1 MMVTKATKKR
11 HLALNQMSVFAAAAG
26 PWFSRRTWNCST
38 KDTEMN
44 KTLYVGLDVHKDTI
58 AVAIVEDGRGGEV
71 RFYGTIVNSAD
82 AVLRLTK
89 TLTKSGCNPSFCYEA
104 GPCGY
109 GLYRHLT
116 KLSFEC
122 AVVSPSM
129 IPRKTG
135 DRVKTDRRDTQMLAR
150 LWRAGELT
158 PIWTPDEEQEAMRD
172 LIRARKQAVDVVK
185 ASKMQLLSFLL
196 RYGLRYENGQYWTKR
211 HRRWLA
217 ELRRFRFYHQQL
229 VFEEL
234 KRTVDQA
241 EERVARLDQAIEVA
255 IPDWHFAPVVD
266 ALRGLRGVNTTIAST
281 VVAEIGDM
289 TRFDNPRQLMAWLG
303 LVPSEHSSGNTIR
316 RGRLTKTGNA
326 LARTMLVE
334 AGWSYRHPP
343 KEGHPYLKR
352 AAHLPQE
359 IKKFGWKA
367 QTRLCKRYRDLSRTG
382 KPQPR
387 VLAAIARELAGFI
400 WDIARKTPLP
410 A

>member
-1 MMVTKATKKR
+1 
-11 HLALNQMSVFAAAAG
+11 
-26 PWFSRRTWNCST
+26 
-38 KDTEMN
+38 MN

-58 AVAIVEDGRGGEV
+58 AVAVAEDGRGGEI
-71 RFYGTIVNSAD
+71 RFHGTIINSAD

-89 TLTKSGCNPSFCYEA
+89 TLAKNGWTPSFCYEA

-109 GLYRHLT
+109 GLHRHLM
-116 KLSFEC
+116 KLGFEC
-122 AVVSPSM
+122 AVVSPAM
-129 IPRKTG
+129 IPRKVG
-135 DRVKTDRRDTQMLAR
+135 DRIKTDRRDAEMLAR

-172 LIRARKQAVDVVK
+172 LIRTRKQAMDAVK
-185 ASKMQLLSFLL
+185 VAKQHLLSFLL
-196 RYGLRYENGQYWTKR
+196 RHGLKYETGSYWTQR

-217 ELRRFRFYHQQL
+217 ELRRFRFSHQQL

-234 KRTVDQA
+234 KRAVDQA
-241 EERVARLDQAIEVA
+241 EERVATLDQAIETV

-266 ALRGLRGVNTTIAST
+266 ALRALRGVNTTIAAT
-281 VVAEIGDM
+281 VVAEIGDI
-289 TRFDNPRQLMAWLG
+289 TRFENPRQLMSWLG
-303 LVPSEHSSGNTIR
+303 LVPSEHSSGSTVR
-316 RGRLTKTGNA
+316 RGRLTKAGNA

-352 AAHLPQE
+352 SAHLPQE
-359 IKKFGWKA
+359 IKDIGWKA
-367 QTRLCKRYRDLSRTG
+367 QTRLCKRYRALSRTG

-387 VLAAIARELAGFI
+387 VLGAIARELAGFI
-400 WDIARKTPLP
+400 WDIARRTPLT